1 MPHKHKNVAEKRIV
15 THAGEFMDEFG
26 ETNEAKKGPAS
37 ETHNALNI
45 SWAGKV
51 CYHNLTVVG
60 KETLV
65 GCQGVV

>member
-15 THAGEFMDEFG
+15 THASEFMNEFG
-26 ETNEAKKGPAS
+26 ESNEAKKGPAS
-37 ETHNALNI
+37 ETHRALYI
-45 SWAGKV
+45 SWTSEV
-51 CYHNLTVVG
+51 CNHNLTVVG